1 MKITI
6 TLKTT
11 TKVSI
16 CRGLLKAFKNAT
28 DVKVSGRIITC
39 SIPDEPVAPGGM
51 IESIYDTLG
60 GRLTIRLIV
69 KSRSSETMKGK

>member
-11 TKVSI
+11 AKASI

-28 DVKVSGRIITC
+28 DVKVFGKVITC
-39 SIPDEPVAPGGM
+39 TIPNEPVAPGGM

-60 GRLTIRLIV
+60 GRLTIRSIV
-69 KSRSSETMKGK
+69 KSKN

>member
-6 TLKTT
+6 TLKKTT
-11 TKVSI
+11 EVSI

-28 DVKVSGRIITC
+28 DVKIFGKVITC
-39 SIPDEPVAPGGM
+39 TIPDGPVAPGGM

-60 GRLTIRLIV
+60 GRQTIRSIV
-69 KSRSSETMKGK
+69 KSRN